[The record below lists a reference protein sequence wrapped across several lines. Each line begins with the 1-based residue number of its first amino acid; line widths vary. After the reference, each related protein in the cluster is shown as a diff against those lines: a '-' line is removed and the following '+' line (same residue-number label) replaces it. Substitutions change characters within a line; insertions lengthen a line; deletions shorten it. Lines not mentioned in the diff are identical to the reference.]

1 MNKSFYVLIA
11 ALLIC
16 VCVVEFSRPSHFN
29 WNATFSRADKN
40 PFGCA
45 VFDSVLSQSIP
56 YGYSVTKKT
65 LSQMEREGYCDTPRT
80 IMILTDYLQLTS
92 KELGSLDLLLK
103 AGNNIFISTS
113 YLNSEEESWTDSVIG
128 PDMIGVSGS
137 YQFSIR
143 DMQRSISDQEI
154 VIDTMYWTKQSPYKA
169 RFFCLYKSLTGD
181 HIRIDPTLECKTL
194 MRCTRTVWEEN
205 YDENGD
211 KDHENP
217 GEYRDELTPQFV
229 QIKYGKGNL
238 FVSSNPLIMTN
249 YGMLDKQ
256 LNNVI
261 FRMLSQFGKLPIER
275 TEAYREINFSSSRSP
290 LSFFLSH
297 EPLRWMTYMTM
308 FGLILFCIFFARRR
322 QRAIPIVKDPENNTL
337 EFTKQIGDLYYQQ
350 HLNLDLLMKRYKLFE
365 EQLRMRAMI
374 DNEDSYQQKAELLH
388 ERVGLDK
395 QSIINL
401 LSLLDTVMG
410 QKQDIS
416 DKQLR
421 NLIDRMDEISNKL

>member
-1 MNKSFYVLIA
+1 MNKSFYILIA

-29 WNATFSRADKN
+29 WNTTFSQSDKN

-80 IMILTDYLQLTS
+80 IMILTDQLKFTRT
-92 KELGSLDLLLK
+92 ELGSLDHLLK
-103 AGNNIFISTS
+103 AGNNIFLSIS
-113 YLNSEEESWTDSVIG
+113 YLDNEDESHTDSVIG
-128 PDMIGVSGS
+128 PARINVFGS

-143 DMQRSISDQEI
+143 DIQRSINDQEI
-154 VIDTMYWTKQSPYKA
+154 VMDTMYWTKQRPYSA
-169 RFFCLYKSLTGD
+169 QSFHMYHALTGNY
-181 HIRIDPTLECKTL
+181 IEIDSTLDFKTL
-194 MRCTRTVWEEN
+194 INCTRSVWKANIKYGIE
-205 YDENGD
+205 DQD
-211 KDHENP
+211 NP
-217 GEYRDELTPQFV
+217 GEYRDELAPQFV

-275 TEAYREINFSSSRSP
+275 TEAYKEINFSSNRSP
-290 LSFFLSH
+290 LSFFLSQK
-297 EPLRWMTYMTM
+297 PLRWMTYMTM

-322 QRAIPIVKDPENNTL
+322 QRAIPIVNDPENNTL
-337 EFTKQIGDLYYQQ
+337 EFIKQIGDLYYQQ
-350 HLNLDLLMKRYKLFE
+350 HLNLDLLKKRYKLLE
-365 EQLRMRAMI
+365 EQLRTQAMI
-374 DNEDSYQQKAELLH
+374 DNEDSYQQKADLLH
-388 ERVGLDK
+388 ERIGLDK

-401 LSLLDTVMG
+401 FTLLDTVLG